1 MTATRRGFLG
11 AAALAAGLALAEEG
25 RAQTP
30 LPGGFNLEG
39 SAEAG
44 VRFFIDE
51 PPPEQLGKFEE
62 YRDFNNGLFLQ
73 DLRLRLFRPDEK
85 YSFDFGG
92 RQWGLS
98 DQEYYLGAERLG
110 LFRFDFGWNQ
120 IPHILSTS
128 ARLLAAQP
136 EPGVFV
142 LSLPRPPLTDYN
154 SARRLDQVGFQTD
167 VANILFKLTP
177 TPEIDLIG
185 EYTRMWKHGDRPFSI
200 VFGSPG
206 SNFYEVLQP
215 INSYT
220 HDVRLRATLAKPD
233 YQLQFDYGFSLYEN
247 SFTAVRADNPCFG
260 NLAFCSSGDANSP
273 APATG
278 QASLAPDNF
287 ANTFSLS
294 GGVNVPWW
302 RTRLTGNFTYSWWHQ
317 NQAFLPQ
324 TINPA
329 LASLPEVRLPQS
341 SLNGNVQIF
350 LVNMGAVSRPLRQLT
365 LTGKYRFYSYND
377 WSDAPTF
384 AELVQNDKSLL
395 EGRQAKRLD
404 YNRQDASLD
413 GRWRFNEAVAL
424 TMGGGWEQWN
434 RSAGREVPQTNEVF
448 GKVAL
453 DVVPY
458 DWLNGRIS
466 YKPSFRRATSY
477 NTGARETTVVLED
490 DPATT
495 AQSPLLRKYDEAD
508 RNLQQ
513 INLMATATPFGR
525 YSPVLETL
533 SVSPNFTWKWADY
546 PDSPLGLQKARRLV
560 GRHRCGVEAARA
572 VLGLRRVHPRG
583 QQLPADLAEPA
594 REQRGDPGLPGLQ
607 LGHGDSRARRHRLRG
622 LPGRLDPERAR
633 LVDQLR
639 LLERG
644 EQHEHLE
651 PGSADQRELLPERH
665 GHRPVLPGD
674 QEPAHP
680 DDHTAALPL
689 LEEVERERVLHV
701 RAVPSG
707 QLADGGDRAVHAR
720 RDVDLAR
727 AHVVRLHG
735 PHRRRDARLSVLS
748 GPERPSAPT
757 QLLLM
762 PPSLADWGRKVTWP
776 GS

>member
-1 MTATRRGFLG
+1 MTAKRRGFLV

-25 RAQTP
+25 RAQTQ
-30 LPGGFNLEG
+30 LPGGFTLEG

-44 VRFFIDE
+44 VRGFIDK

-62 YRDFNNGLFLQ
+62 YRDFNNGLFLP
-73 DLRLRLFRPDEK
+73 DLRLRLFTPDEK
-85 YSFDFGG
+85 YSFDFAG
-92 RQWGLS
+92 REWGLT
-98 DQEYYLGAERLG
+98 DQEYYVGGERLG

-142 LSLPRPPLTDYN
+142 LSLPRPPLTAYN
-154 SARRLDQVGFQTD
+154 SAPRLDKVGFQTD
-167 VANILFKLTP
+167 IANILFKLTP

-185 EYTRMWKHGDRPFSI
+185 EYTRMWKHGDRPFSM

-206 SNFYEVLQP
+206 SNFFEVLQP

-260 NLAFCSSGDANSP
+260 NLAFCSSGDANPP

-278 QASLAPDNF
+278 QASLPPDNF
-287 ANTFSLS
+287 ANTFGLS

-302 RTRLTGNFTYSWWHQ
+302 RTRLTGNVTYSWWHQ

-329 LASLPEVRLPQS
+329 LASVPEVQLPQS

-350 LVNMGAVSRPLRQLT
+350 LVNMGVVSRPLRQLT

-377 WSDAPTF
+377 WSDEPTF
-384 AELVQNDKSLL
+384 PELVQNDKSLL

-424 TMGGGWEQWN
+424 TVGGGWEQWN
-434 RSAGREVPQTNEVF
+434 RSSGREVPQTNEVS

-466 YKPSFRRATSY
+466 YKPAFRRATEY
-477 NTGARETTVVLED
+477 NTGARESTVVLED

-525 YSPVLETL
+525 YSPLLETL
-533 SVSPNFTWKWADY
+533 SVSPNFTWRWADY
-546 PDSPLGLQKARRLV
+546 PNSPLGLQKAEGWSV
-560 GRHRCGVEAARA
+560 GIDAAWKPQERFSVFAGYIHEDNNSRQISRSRPVSDGVTLDFTDFNWVTEIPERIDTAYAGFQVGLIPSVLDWSTNFAFSNA
-572 VLGLRRVHPRG
+572 VSHMNNSNPVPPTSGSSSLNATATAQPFPAIKNQLAQMTTQLRYHFWKKWSASVFYMFEQFR
-583 QQLPADLAEPA
+583 QDNWQTETIEPFT
-594 REQRGDPGLPGLQ
+594 PGVTSIW
-607 LGHGDSRARRHRLRG
+607 LGHTSSDYTVHI
-622 LPGRLDPERAR
+622 
-633 LVDQLR
+633 V
-639 LLERG
+639 
-644 EQHEHLE
+644 
-651 PGSADQRELLPERH
+651 
-665 GHRPVLPGD
+665 
-674 QEPAHP
+674 
-680 DDHTAALPL
+680 
-689 LEEVERERVLHV
+689 
-701 RAVPSG
+701 
-707 QLADGGDRAVHAR
+707 GGTLGYRF
-720 RDVDLAR
+720 
-727 AHVVRLHG
+727 
-735 PHRRRDARLSVLS
+735 
-748 GPERPSAPT
+748 
-757 QLLLM
+757 
-762 PPSLADWGRKVTWP
+762 
-776 GS
+776 